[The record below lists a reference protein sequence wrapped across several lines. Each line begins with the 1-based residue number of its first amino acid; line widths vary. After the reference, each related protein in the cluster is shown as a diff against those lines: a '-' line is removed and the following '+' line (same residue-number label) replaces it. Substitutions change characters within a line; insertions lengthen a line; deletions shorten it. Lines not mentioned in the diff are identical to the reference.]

1 MEVAGRRDAIGVAIS
16 ELAEGDI
23 LIVAGKGH
31 ETGQIIGD
39 DVVPFSD
46 TGVVRELVN
55 RAAR

>member
-1 MEVAGRRDAIGVAIS
+1 MGGSCVSAIGVAIS

-46 TGVVRELVN
+46 TGVVRELAN

>member
-1 MEVAGRRDAIGVAIS
+1 M
-16 ELAEGDI
+16 EGDI

-46 TGVVRELVN
+46 SDVVRELVN
-55 RAAR
+55 KAAR